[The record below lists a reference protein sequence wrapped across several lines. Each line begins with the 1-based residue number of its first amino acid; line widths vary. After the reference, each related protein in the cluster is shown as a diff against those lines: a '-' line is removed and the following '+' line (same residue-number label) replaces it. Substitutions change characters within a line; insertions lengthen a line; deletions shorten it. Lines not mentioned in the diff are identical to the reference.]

1 MADDLPDLSTLLP
14 TFIRAFGLHRPLQ
27 TPCGVGISVAEAHAL
42 TELAAGALTQS
53 ALAERLQL
61 EKSTVSRL
69 VTHMETQGWLL
80 RTPAPTDSRV
90 RQLSL
95 TETGRRLAQQVDQAR
110 RAKFARLLARLTP
123 TEHDQMKWALQR
135 LIEVSHDPTDDA

>member
-1 MADDLPDLSTLLP
+1 MADDLPEFQALLP
-14 TFIRAFGLHRPLQ
+14 AFIRAFGLHRPLQ

-42 TELAAGALTQS
+42 TELAAVELTQT

-69 VTHMETQGWLL
+69 VTQMETQGWLL
-80 RTPAPTDSRV
+80 RTPAPADSRA

-95 TETGRRLAQQVDQAR
+95 TETGRRLARQVEQAR
-110 RAKFARLLARLTP
+110 SAKFARLLDRLTP
-123 TEHDQMKWALQR
+123 NEQDHIKRALRR
-135 LIEVSHDPTDDA
+135 LIEVSYDPADDA